1 MDSVQSKMQKIHVC
15 HMRPL
20 LLICMWLLA
29 LAPGLLE
36 ARAQSADTLRLTL
49 LQAMER
55 ALEVSP
61 DLRAVE
67 ARRDFA
73 EARYDQARASRF
85 LTQFQLQ
92 TAHAA
97 GPGLKIPENNTFST
111 KALYLNPEV
120 RNDWRNLRP
129 LHQLEIQL
137 IQPLWTWGEL
147 GGQIRAAR
155 YGTEVEAAGA
165 RQKALEVA
173 ARTGEL
179 YFSLQLTEALLRLAR
194 ETGEI
199 LDRAKEEVNRLLQ
212 EGDPSVDDADL
223 FRLRITEQEYLQRVV
238 EAEERRQIAHAAL
251 TRQLLLPEDV
261 VIDPAEGPL
270 APLSFTL
277 QPLETYLE
285 LAEANRPEIQQ
296 ARAGL
301 AAREALVDVARS
313 DYYPKLFLGVSGR
326 WTYTAGRYRQPNP
339 YISDPY
345 LGESLRAGLG
355 FRLNLNFGQT
365 RARVEQA
372 RAQRNE
378 VAYQL
383 EAARQLVRFEVEE
396 AYRNVRIAQAALE
409 ARDRALTISKEW
421 LRTEQINFDLDLGD
435 TENLVRAVRENLELQ
450 ARYYEAVFNYNRAV
464 LRLQRAVGVL
474 DLNVR
479 RGILV
484 E

>member
-1 MDSVQSKMQKIHVC
+1 MLSFAS
-15 HMRPL
+15 MRAW
-20 LLICMWLLA
+20 LLILGV
-29 LAPGLLE
+29 GLFGGS
-36 ARAQSADTLRLTL
+36 RGYAQPTDTLHLTL
-49 LQAMER
+49 IQTLQR

-61 DLRAVE
+61 DLQAIE
-67 ARRDFA
+67 ARQHFA
-73 EARYDQARASRF
+73 QARYEQARASRL

-92 TAHAA
+92 TAHAI
-97 GPGLKIPENNTFST
+97 GPGLKIPENNAFPSD
-111 KALYLNPEV
+111 ALYLNPNV
-120 RNDWRNLRP
+120 RNDWRNVRP
-129 LHQLEIQL
+129 LNQLEVQL

-147 GGQIRAAR
+147 SGQVRAAR
-155 YGTEVEAAGA
+155 YGVEVATAST

-199 LDRAKEEVNRLLQ
+199 LERAKAEVNRLLQ
-212 EGDPSVDDADL
+212 EGDPTVDDADL
-223 FRLRITEQEYLQRVV
+223 FQLRITEQEYLQRVV
-238 EAEERRQIAHAAL
+238 EAEEQHQIARSAL
-251 TRQLLLPEDV
+251 ARQLLLPEGT
-261 VIDPAEGPL
+261 VIEPAEGGL
-270 APLSFTL
+270 APLAFTL
-277 QPLETYLE
+277 DALETYLE
-285 LAEANRPEIQQ
+285 RAETYRPEIQQ

-301 AAREALVDVARS
+301 AAREALVEVARS
-313 DYYPKLFLGVSGR
+313 DYYPKLFLGIFGR

-345 LGESLRAGLG
+345 FGESLRAGLG
-355 FRLNLNFGQT
+355 LRLNLNFGQT
-365 RARVEQA
+365 RARVAQA

-378 VAYQL
+378 VAHQL

-450 ARYYEAVFNYNRAV
+450 ARYYEAVYNYNRAV

-479 RGILV
+479 RGTLV

>member
-1 MDSVQSKMQKIHVC
+1 
-15 HMRPL
+15 MRPL
-20 LLICMWLLA
+20 LLLCTWLLT
-29 LAPGLLE
+29 LSPGLLK

-49 LQAMER
+49 IQALQR
-55 ALEVSP
+55 ALAVSP

-73 EARYDQARASRF
+73 EARYDQALASRF

-92 TAHAA
+92 TAHAM
-97 GPGLKIPENNTFST
+97 GPGLKIPENNSFPTE
-111 KALYLNPEV
+111 ALYLNPEV
-120 RNDWRNLRP
+120 RNDWRDVRP
-129 LHQLEIQL
+129 FNQLEIQL

-147 GGQIRAAR
+147 SGQIRAAR
-155 YGTEVEAAGA
+155 YGTEVEAAGT

-173 ARTGEL
+173 VRTGEL

-212 EGDPSVDDADL
+212 AGDPTVDDADL
-223 FRLRITEQEYLQRVV
+223 FQLRITEQEYFQRVV
-238 EAEERRQIAHAAL
+238 EAEERHRIASSAL
-251 TRQLLLPEDV
+251 ARQLLLSDSV

-270 APLSFTL
+270 MPLAFTL
-277 QPLETYLE
+277 QPLETYLK

-296 ARAGL
+296 AQAGL

-313 DYYPKLFLGVSGR
+313 DYYPKLFLGISGR

-396 AYRNVRIAQAALE
+396 AYRNVRIAKAALD
-409 ARDRALTISKEW
+409 ARERALTISKEW

-450 ARYYEAVFNYNRAV
+450 ARYYEAVYNYNRAV
-464 LRLQRAVGVL
+464 LRLQRAVGML
-474 DLNVR
+474 DLNVQ
-479 RGILV
+479 RGTLV